1 MRTSKPR
8 AVVTP
13 RRQPRAELADGAPT
27 DAKPSTEDLPGVTSE
42 ISPLDGG
49 PKQSAELAESGGAA
63 EPAAS
68 GATVE
73 RTASGAAPSKPAPAK
88 ASPRRGRP
96 RLPCI
101 EYRPWKLHKIE
112 LPPPRLTRPPR
123 IFISPWD
130 LRVRR
135 FTSPRYI
142 QARLFSP
149 ISPLPPSPRS
159 PPRTVRCQAT
169 QTSTTAVRTQGTQ
182 TRGWTTSESDSEPE
196 PECPYGPIR
205 VTVTA
210 PHISYRERNLS
221 YRASRSIYFL
231 PRAARRTN
239 ST

>member
-13 RRQPRAELADGAPT
+13 RRQPRAEPTDGAPT
-27 DAKPSTEDLPGVTSE
+27 TNEPSTADLPGVPSA
-42 ISPLDGG
+42 IPPLDGG
-49 PKQSAELAESGGAA
+49 PKQSVEPAARVGAA

-68 GATVE
+68 RAAVE
-73 RTASGAAPSKPAPAK
+73 RPANRAATAKPATAEP
-88 ASPRRGRP
+88 SPRRGRP

-101 EYRPWKLHKIE
+101 EYLPWKLHKIE

-159 PPRTVRCQAT
+159 PPRTVRCQTT
-169 QTSTTAVRTQGTQ
+169 QTSTTEVHTQGTQ

-210 PHISYRERNLS
+210 PHISYRERNLN
-221 YRASRSIYFL
+221 YRASR
-231 PRAARRTN
+231 
-239 ST
+239 